1 MLDGSTLFIA
11 TTVGVTSESELV
23 SLWIRMYAHDP
34 TSIMIRFKAT
44 WSDVHGCY
52 GIGKGINYLIVS
64 YLSIL
69 SVSINQRSAMR
80 TRLGNTP
87 PFFAYSCSISQG
99 GSFGAKKMK
108 IDRGNPKLE
117 HGQRLVNDQTCLNK

>member
-1 MLDGSTLFIA
+1 ML
-11 TTVGVTSESELV
+11 
-23 SLWIRMYAHDP
+23 MP
-34 TSIMIRFKAT
+34 
-44 WSDVHGCY
+44 
-52 GIGKGINYLIVS
+52 INYSTS
-64 YLSIL
+64 YMHHDKFICKH
-69 SVSINQRSAMR
+69 VKV
-80 TRLGNTP
+80 LGSKALLEAPP

>member
-69 SVSINQRSAMR
+69 SVSINAI
-80 TRLGNTP
+80 L
-87 PFFAYSCSISQG
+87 Y
-99 GSFGAKKMK
+99 
-108 IDRGNPKLE
+108 E
-117 HGQRLVNDQTCLNK
+117 W